1 LDRQVAASAINDN
14 YCDCEDGSD
23 EPGTDGEAMWSA
35 VGLFGRAFAF
45 FFFSWEQNEERNRR
59 KKTASNEDSVTFCS
73 FELSFRSKFK
83 GSNRHRHD
91 VF

>member
-45 FFFSWEQNEERNRR
+45 FFSAGNKM
-59 KKTASNEDSVTFCS
+59 KKETGGKKLLQMKTP
-73 FELSFRSKFK
+73 
-83 GSNRHRHD
+83 
-91 VF
+91 